1 MRSMS
6 DSFWQTNNSF
16 LNRDYSH
23 KNYKMDNKPTP
34 QPTEQVT
41 ETTELAADDVAAQ
54 STETAEPKKKK
65 KRSEIKS
72 GPTAVIEFLNRCT
85 RFQADAVRVIVSSI
99 DEDGNTKDI
108 SPDDTDA
115 VNTYL
120 NHGATTLTVKTEADM
135 AKHRGKQLQAL
146 LKLLT
151 DFFSKDNYC
160 TAVVVLTGISSDAT
174 HLKTAFNDLQ
184 KK

>member
-1 MRSMS
+1 
-6 DSFWQTNNSF
+6 
-16 LNRDYSH
+16 
-23 KNYKMDNKPTP
+23 MDNKPTL

-41 ETTELAADDVAAQ
+41 ETTEQATSDVAAQ
-54 STETAEPKKKK
+54 PTETAEPNKKK

-99 DEDGNTKDI
+99 DEDGNAKDI

-160 TAVVVLTGISSDAT
+160 TAVVVLTGITNDAT
-174 HLKTAFNDLQ
+174 HLKTAFTDLQ

>member
-1 MRSMS
+1 
-6 DSFWQTNNSF
+6 
-16 LNRDYSH
+16 
-23 KNYKMDNKPTP
+23 MDNKPTP
-34 QPTEQVT
+34 QSTEQVT
-41 ETTELAADDVAAQ
+41 ETTEQATSDVAAQ
-54 STETAEPKKKK
+54 STETAEPNKK

-120 NHGATTLTVKTEADM
+120 NHGATTLTVKTEADL

-174 HLKTAFNDLQ
+174 HLKTAFSDLQ

>member
-1 MRSMS
+1 
-6 DSFWQTNNSF
+6 
-16 LNRDYSH
+16 
-23 KNYKMDNKPTP
+23 MDNKPTP
-34 QPTEQVT
+34 QPTTQAT
-41 ETTELAADDVAAQ
+41 ETTEQAANNVAAQ
-54 STETAEPKKKK
+54 SPETIETNKKK

-160 TAVVVLTGISSDAT
+160 AAVVVLTGITNDAT
-174 HLKTAFNDLQ
+174 HLKTAFIDLQ

>member
-1 MRSMS
+1 
-6 DSFWQTNNSF
+6 
-16 LNRDYSH
+16 
-23 KNYKMDNKPTP
+23 MDNKPTP

-41 ETTELAADDVAAQ
+41 ETTEQATSDVAAQ
-54 STETAEPKKKK
+54 STETAEPNKK

-174 HLKTAFNDLQ
+174 HLKTAFSDLQ

>member
-1 MRSMS
+1 MNL
-6 DSFWQTNNSF
+6 QTT
-16 LNRDYSH
+16 L
-23 KNYKMDNKPTP
+23 
-34 QPTEQVT
+34 QPTAQVT
-41 ETTELAADDVAAQ
+41 ETTEQATSDVAAQ
-54 STETAEPKKKK
+54 STETAEPNKKK

-72 GPTAVIEFLNRCT
+72 GPTSVIAFLNRCT

-160 TAVVVLTGISSDAT
+160 AAVVVLTGITNDAT
-174 HLKTAFNDLQ
+174 HLKTAFSDLQ